1 MLSRTKYWL
10 TGAQKQRINNVQSV
24 KNKRKTPINS
34 NANYRKE
41 MKLVPINMNYCQLQ
55 FDALKFFLGLRLN
68 KLSLPNF
75 ILFNV
80 NPHISQRNRK

>member
-55 FDALKFFLGLRLN
+55 FDAIQFFLWVNLHGGCI
-68 KLSLPNF
+68 PNF
-75 ILFNV
+75 NFV
-80 NPHISQRNRK
+80 FSM